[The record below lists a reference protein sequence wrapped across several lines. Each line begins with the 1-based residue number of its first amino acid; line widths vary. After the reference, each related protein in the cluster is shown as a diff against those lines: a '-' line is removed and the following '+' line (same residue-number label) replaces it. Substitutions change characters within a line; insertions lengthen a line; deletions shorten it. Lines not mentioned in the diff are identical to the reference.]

1 MIGLGQEGVTWGWC
15 NYLKYLKRGWN
26 RKEGKGNKDFKKG
39 GKLGQGMGAL
49 ERGAGIPL
57 QTMIVFSTQ
66 MDYLVVQASWY
77 FLIDVFLI
85 YTTEIRKLSSI
96 LIPAYV
102 ENLILSGLR
111 IGHELSVHP
120 LESLTVTSLKS
131 ACKIHFTCRF
141 SFFPIRIFFHRH
153 WKFIGQQVKGRDH
166 LLFQS
171 TTSTCSQTLKTF
183 ICNLG
188 CEMTHIFL
196 ITRLAFPRLL
206 LDEIYHL
213 IELTILSIDWWCNVC
228 LLDNLIL
235 DFCYSNLKQESSGF
249 ELVSIITLVLQANQ
263 LTKCAGHPIY
273 LICASKVITS
283 WLGAGQV
290 HQHL

>member
-1 MIGLGQEGVTWGWC
+1 M
-15 NYLKYLKRGWN
+15 N
-26 RKEGKGNKDFKKG
+26 F
-39 GKLGQGMGAL
+39 
-49 ERGAGIPL
+49 P
-57 QTMIVFSTQ
+57 STH
-66 MDYLVVQASWY
+66 W
-77 FLIDVFLI
+77 
-85 YTTEIRKLSSI
+85 
-96 LIPAYV
+96 
-102 ENLILSGLR
+102 
-111 IGHELSVHP
+111 
-120 LESLTVTSLKS
+120 ESLTVTSLKS
-131 ACKIHFTCRF
+131 ACKIYFTCRLFF
-141 SFFPIRIFFHRH
+141 SYQDF
-153 WKFIGQQVKGRDH
+153 
-166 LLFQS
+166 L
-171 TTSTCSQTLKTF
+171 SQTLKIHRTAGEGKGPSFIPIYHFHLLTNTQTF

-196 ITRLAFPRLL
+196 ITRLAFSRLL

-249 ELVSIITLVLQANQ
+249 ELASIITVVLQANQ

-283 WLGAGQV
+283 RLGAGQV